1 MFFQGLRWLGG
12 YPAVTLAQV
21 RESARAIRAKIAQGI
36 DPIQKR
42 RVRLAC
48 LIVAQAKLI
57 AFTQAM
63 QGFLEGRDSEWRN
76 QRWSLKF
83 GPLVKMDHLMGKM
96 IQNDKEKEPFA

>member
-36 DPIQKR
+36 DPIQER
-42 RVRLAC
+42 RVRLAF
-48 LIVAQAKLI
+48 LKVAQAKLI

-63 QGFLEGRDSEWRN
+63 QGFLEGRGSEWRN
-76 QRWSLKF
+76 PKHRQQWGNTLYLCSAYTWRELCKSW
-83 GPLVKMDHLMGKM
+83 P
-96 IQNDKEKEPFA
+96 